1 VAAGLAAAGDAGAT
15 PERVVLTASSS
26 ESYALLFKV
35 LADPGDA
42 VLVPE
47 PSYPLFDY
55 LARLEGVEPVPYRLA
70 YDGAWHMDFA
80 SVDEALARAGARA
93 RALIVVNPNNPT
105 GSYLKR
111 DELAP
116 LAARAEDHG
125 LAVISD
131 EVFAPYAAADDAR
144 RVAAL
149 AGEKELTSRVLT
161 FTLGGLS
168 KACGMPQLKLGWTAV
183 AGPRSLAEQ
192 ALARLELVAD
202 TYLSV
207 GGPVQA
213 AAPRLLELGRDAR
226 RAIAAR
232 ERAAGRVDAHAAA
245 ERRRLGRD
253 PPRAGHS
260 LRRGV
265 GDDLAPGGRR
275 PPPPR
280 LLLRLGRWH
289 VPGVEPAA
297 GGGDVPGGGAADSET
312 P

>member
-1 VAAGLAAAGDAGAT
+1 
-15 PERVVLTASSS
+15 
-26 ESYALLFKV
+26 
-35 LADPGDA
+35 
-42 VLVPE
+42 
-47 PSYPLFDY
+47 
-55 LARLEGVEPVPYRLA
+55 
-70 YDGAWHMDFA
+70 
-80 SVDEALARAGARA
+80 
-93 RALIVVNPNNPT
+93 
-105 GSYLKR
+105 
-111 DELAP
+111 
-116 LAARAEDHG
+116 

-232 ERAAGRVDAHAAA
+232 VATNRAALANALPAGSPLTLLPSEGGWAAILRVPATHSDEAWATTLLQEDGVLLHPGYFFDLVGGTFLVLSLLPEAATFREGVRRIVKRHDAM
-245 ERRRLGRD
+245 
-253 PPRAGHS
+253 
-260 LRRGV
+260 
-265 GDDLAPGGRR
+265 
-275 PPPPR
+275 
-280 LLLRLGRWH
+280 
-289 VPGVEPAA
+289 
-297 GGGDVPGGGAADSET
+297 T